1 MKKKIFLWITAFFCI
16 AACLVLSLSVII
28 LFLKGSASSGPVFTA
43 EKLQKVFLR
52 ALPFMIGAAVMS
64 LWGLFLNIK
73 DENSVRIHPLQ
84 EKDRK
89 EPFSKNGRVLWGI
102 RIGLVCFA
110 VLLIAAGFF
119 NGSVMDV
126 LQKAIRICAECIG
139 LG

>member
-1 MKKKIFLWITAFFCI
+1 
-16 AACLVLSLSVII
+16 
-28 LFLKGSASSGPVFTA
+28 
-43 EKLQKVFLR
+43 
-52 ALPFMIGAAVMS
+52 MIGAAVMTVWS
-64 LWGLFLNIK
+64 LFLNIK
-73 DENSVRIHPLQ
+73 DESSVRILPLE

-89 EPFSKNGRVLWGI
+89 EPFSNKRKALWGV
-102 RIGLVCFA
+102 RIGLVCLA